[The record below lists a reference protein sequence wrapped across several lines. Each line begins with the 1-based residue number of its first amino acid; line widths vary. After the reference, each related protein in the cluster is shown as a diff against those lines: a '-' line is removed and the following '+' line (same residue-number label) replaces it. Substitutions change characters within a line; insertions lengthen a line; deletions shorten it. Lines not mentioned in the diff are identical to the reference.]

1 MKHLIILT
9 LLMLI
14 AGLSFTVLRWRGGL
28 HMTFSQHAATNRSSK
43 IFYFLLFLI
52 SLPTLLLFFSAWY
65 VPTNNLP
72 TSFLWFASVSVFFQV
87 ICNIFPEE
95 GGTKTLIHRILTGIS
110 GIALLPMVIII
121 ATSSHFSEFVRG
133 LALVLLIGMVILL
146 GIALRNQKGYRY
158 ALPLQIGYYTAFFI
172 TILVSTYV

>member
-9 LLMLI
+9 LLILI

-28 HMTFSQHAATNRSSK
+28 HMTFSQHAAINRSSK

-52 SLPTLLLFFSAWY
+52 SLPILLLFFAVWY
-65 VPTNNLP
+65 VPANNLP
-72 TSFLWFASVSVFFQV
+72 TSFLWFACMSVFFQI
-87 ICNIFPEE
+87 ICNFFPEE
-95 GGTKTLIHRILTGIS
+95 GGTKTFIHRILTGIS

-121 ATSSHFSEFVRG
+121 ATSLQFSEIVRG
-133 LALVLLIGMVILL
+133 VTLACLIVMGILL